1 MKSMNGNANFH
12 QQQPLSRQIMFV
24 LVGAAALLLV
34 PLVAMQFT
42 SEVNWDIVDFATMG
56 MLLVVAGLL
65 YVAGSRAVKT
75 KQQRIAVGA
84 AVAVLLF
91 LTWAEL
97 AVGIFGSPFAGS

>member
-1 MKSMNGNANFH
+1 MKSMDGNANLH
-12 QQQPLSRQIMFV
+12 QQQPLSRQIVFV
-24 LVGAAALLLV
+24 LGGAAAVLMV

-42 SEVNWDIVDFATMG
+42 SEVNWDIVDFVAMG

-75 KQQRIAVGA
+75 KQQRILVGLV
-84 AVAVLLF
+84 VAVLLF

-97 AVGIFGSPFAGS
+97 AVGIFGTPFAGS

>member
-1 MKSMNGNANFH
+1 MKSMNGNANLH
-12 QQQPLSRQIMFV
+12 QQPPLFRQIMFV
-24 LVGAAALLLV
+24 LGGAAAVLLV

-42 SEVNWDIVDFATMG
+42 SEVNWDIVDFVAMG

-75 KQQRIAVGA
+75 RQQRIVVGVV
-84 AVAVLLF
+84 VAGLLF

-97 AVGIFGSPFAGS
+97 AVGIFGTPFAGS